1 MPTIWKHI
9 ATKDKRNIWHSIW
22 LYDYTCLGL
31 YVFPFLF
38 VCLLSDFYTKA
49 MEQYEKNRLNN
60 GQIRHKNLKI
70 CTSINRKQWTS
81 KIIFRCCIKLMG

>member
-49 MEQYEKNRLNN
+49 MEQYEKI
-60 GQIRHKNLKI
+60 G
-70 CTSINRKQWTS
+70 
-81 KIIFRCCIKLMG
+81 